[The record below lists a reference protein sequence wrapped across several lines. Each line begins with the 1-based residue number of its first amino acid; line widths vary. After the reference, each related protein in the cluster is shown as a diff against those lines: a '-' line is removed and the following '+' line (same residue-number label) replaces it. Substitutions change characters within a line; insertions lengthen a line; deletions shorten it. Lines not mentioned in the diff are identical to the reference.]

1 MAYFLQEDES
11 DNDLEENIPEPDPD
25 NDPQEPLGDS
35 QDNPIN
41 PPVSFLAFMLAHIM
55 K

>member
-25 NDPQEPLGDS
+25 NDPQEPLNDS

-41 PPVSFLAFMLAHIM
+41 PPVSFLAFIFAHIM